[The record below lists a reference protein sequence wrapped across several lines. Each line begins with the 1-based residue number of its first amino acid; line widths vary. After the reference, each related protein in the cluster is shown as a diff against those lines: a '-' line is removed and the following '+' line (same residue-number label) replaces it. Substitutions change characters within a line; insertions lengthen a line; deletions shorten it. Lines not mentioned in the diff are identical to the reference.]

1 MPADRRRKELTMLD
15 PDQVIERRNQLE
27 LGILS
32 TGYEIDVYAYG
43 DSKSRLLMV
52 REAQA
57 DGIHFYG
64 FRDGPHGW
72 HHAPIPYE
80 IVAAHV
86 AGNRE
91 PMIGEVTFQAAT

>member
-27 LGILS
+27 LGIMP
-32 TGYEIDVYAYG
+32 TGYDIDVYAYG
-43 DSKSRLLMV
+43 DPKSRLLMV
-52 REAQA
+52 REAHA

-72 HHAPIPYE
+72 HDAPIPYA

-86 AGNRE
+86 AGNRDA
-91 PMIGEVTFQAAT
+91 MIGEVLFPAAT